1 MAIIYKLINNKGVFV
16 GFGSSPHA
24 VEQVLNRPSL
34 RGAFQPASFSNL
46 KDVNPQYQ
54 VASFEAGVLQS
65 RSGLEQAQ
73 DARVALAAAAKAAP
87 GGGDPQISSNGP
99 SFIKEGLKMVGAG
112 AAAIA
117 FPQFAGPIAAISM
130 LDTAVNA
137 VRGAMS
143 PIDREYQQSSFKSA
157 ANSSG
162 KYHDVMG
169 GVWDEDGWASAEP
182 VPQAQSPQPM
192 LMQAAQ
198 GVVAERGSKNV
209 MKDLAVASQ
218 AEDKLQQQ
226 LGSNIEFAEK
236 NMNIKSA
243 ATGPKAPS
251 WAMG

>member
-1 MAIIYKLINNKGVFV
+1 M

-24 VEQVLNRPSL
+24 VEQVLNAPSL
-34 RGAFQPASFSNL
+34 TGAFQPASFSNL

-73 DARVALAAAAKAAP
+73 DARVALATAAKDAP
-87 GGGDPQISSNGP
+87 SGGDPQISQGGP
-99 SFIKEGLKMVGAG
+99 SLVKEGLKMVGAG

-117 FPQFAGPIAAISM
+117 FPQFAGPIAALSM
-130 LDTAVNA
+130 LDTAANA
-137 VRGAMS
+137 IRSAMS

-157 ANSSG
+157 ASKSD

-182 VPQAQSPQPM
+182 AIPTQTPAQPM

-198 GVVAERGSKNV
+198 GVVAERGSQNV